1 LGQIP
6 DGLRANSSIPITRS
20 TIKLFGFLDAIS
32 RAALC
37 AAATVRN
44 WVPLTEIALT
54 YFTTGPDFATAR
66 PTCRRPAPGAG
77 GFDSGAD
84 QRRPT
89 GSLT

>member
-1 LGQIP
+1 MLGV
-6 DGLRANSSIPITRS
+6 ITQAKIFPHCLFPKK
-20 TIKLFGFLDAIS
+20 IKFS
-32 RAALC
+32 PVNQWAALC

-54 YFTTGPDFATAR
+54 YFTTTPDLATVR

-89 GSLT
+89 GTRG